1 MIKILILFLIILVF
15 LISVKIRFDME
26 IENNKLDFEVYLYG
40 INLTN
45 VIIKNKKAKQN
56 DDEELIKSRREKRGM
71 DIKISLKIFKELLSK
86 IRYLKH
92 KPKLTITNII
102 EFGVEDADLTAIL
115 YGHLNTIV
123 YSLFGIISSYVDT
136 QNSKIEII
144 PKYNTL
150 FLKLQFKGILKIKIA
165 QIIYITFLFITLGR
179 KLNGTTSNRK
189 LNENYS

>member
-15 LISVKIRFDME
+15 FISVKIRFDMK

-71 DIKISLKIFKELLSK
+71 GIKISLKIFKELLSK

>member
-15 LISVKIRFDME
+15 FISVKIRFDME

-86 IRYLKH
+86 IRYLRH

>member
-1 MIKILILFLIILVF
+1 MIKILIIFLIILIF
-15 LISVKIRFDME
+15 FISVKIRFDLR
-26 IENNKLDFEVYLYG
+26 IENNKLDFEVYLWR

-45 VIIKNKKAKQN
+45 LIIKNKKVKKN
-56 DDEELIKSRREKRGM
+56 DDEELIKSPKEKRGM
-71 DIKISLKIFKELLSK
+71 DIKISIKIFKEILSRIK
-86 IRYLKH
+86 YLKH
-92 KPKLTITNII
+92 KPKFTITNII
-102 EFGVEDADLTAIL
+102 EFGVEDADITAIL

-123 YSLFGIISSYVDT
+123 YSIFNIISSYVNTRD
-136 QNSKIEII
+136 SKIEII

-150 FLKLQFKGILKIKIA
+150 LFKLQFKGILKIKIA

>member
-15 LISVKIRFDME
+15 FISVKIRFDME